1 MLMIRLSRVGK
12 TKQPTYRIIVQDKSK
27 DPWGKAL
34 EFLGNYNPHTKD
46 LVINK
51 ERLEYWRGVGAQM
64 SASINNL
71 LIRKQIIR
79 GKKVKTG
86 KVNTKKRLAELK
98 KKEDEKKKQEA
109 DAKAKAAAEA
119 KAAEEAAAKAAEE
132 AAKQA
137 EAEKTASEE
146 PVAEAPVE
154 EVKEE
159 TPVTE

>member
-1 MLMIRLSRVGK
+1 MLMVRLSRVGK
-12 TKQPTYRIIVQDKSK
+12 KKQPTYRIIIQDKSK

-34 EFLGNYNPHTKD
+34 EILGNYNPHTKD

-71 LIRKQIIR
+71 LIRKEIIR

-86 KVNTKKRLAELK
+86 KVNTKKRLAEIK

-109 DAKAKAAAEA
+109 DAKAKAEAEK
-119 KAAEEAAAKAAEE
+119 KAAEEAAVKAAEE
-132 AAKQA
+132 AKAAAATLVEEAKV
-137 EAEKTASEE
+137 EE
-146 PVAEAPVE
+146 PKAEE
-154 EVKEE
+154 TKEE
-159 TPVTE
+159 ALAIE